1 MKVRRFTGFTLVE
14 LLVVI
19 AIIGVLI
26 ALLLPAVQAAREA
39 ARRMQC
45 SNHIKQMSL
54 GCHNYHDIHQT
65 FPSGKISYSY
75 TNTTSCR
82 NPWGVAL
89 LPFIEQQALF
99 ATFDPNFTPYDST
112 QPSDNFTFYKTPI
125 QTYRCPSD
133 LPPKSTQIPDY
144 SQPYVV
150 GTTGANSTNKYE
162 FAVASYRGIGGFSL
176 NTAVRWDN
184 PVGGGLGTSQH
195 TAGFYG
201 VFRVCGMVSSGSAT
215 TALRTNWSAL
225 GFESI
230 ADGSSNT
237 LCFAERHYDEIRP
250 DHSAFWANANAS
262 LAIIT
267 FRHGYSEMLKVNK
280 IGFTT
285 IQGTT
290 SMALAAMGSYHS
302 GGMNCGV
309 ADGSVRFIS
318 ETIDT
323 GTPTASITG
332 FNPAVLDRLFAVADG
347 YTVSP

>member
-1 MKVRRFTGFTLVE
+1 MKVRSFLGFTLVE

-39 ARRMQC
+39 ARRMRC

-54 GCHNYHDIHQT
+54 GCHNYHDVHQT

-75 TNTTSCR
+75 TATTSCR

-89 LPFIEQQALF
+89 LPFIEQQSLF
-99 ATFDPNFTPYDST
+99 TTFNPNFNPYDST
-112 QPSDNFTFYKTPI
+112 QPSDNFIFYKTPI
-125 QTYRCPSD
+125 PTYRCPSD
-133 LPPKSTQIPDY
+133 LSPKSTQIPDHPL
-144 SQPYVV
+144 PYVGST
-150 GTTGANSTNKYE
+150 GTNSTNKYE

-184 PVGGGLGTSQH
+184 PIAGGLGTQQY

-201 VFRVCGMVSSGSAT
+201 VFRVCGMVSNGTSV
-215 TALRTNWSAL
+215 TALRANWSAL

-230 ADGSSNT
+230 LDGSSNT
-237 LCFAERHYDEIRP
+237 LCFAERHYDEVRP

-262 LAIIT
+262 LTIVT
-267 FRHGYSEMLKVNK
+267 FMHGYSEMLKVNK
-280 IGFTT
+280 IGFTNVNA
-285 IQGTT
+285 TT
-290 SMALAAMGSYHS
+290 SMGIAAMGSYHP

-318 ETIDT
+318 ETIDIGIPT
-323 GTPTASITG
+323 GSITG